1 MNPKTISSATEILVV
16 NWADQ
21 KLMEIH
27 INKKTLRNRVGAFTA
42 FNFLKSFN
50 QSVLFPF
57 LKPLK
62 EEQHIKFSKML
73 LTGEEKQTIE
83 HGGMLLGFNFRE
95 ITRKQ
100 ASKSYNIML
109 DHSNSSKFVQT
120 QNFPKCFNHVQEL
133 FFQIKTIQ

>member
-1 MNPKTISSATEILVV
+1 
-16 NWADQ
+16 
-21 KLMEIH
+21 
-27 INKKTLRNRVGAFTA
+27 
-42 FNFLKSFN
+42 
-50 QSVLFPF
+50 
-57 LKPLK
+57 
-62 EEQHIKFSKML
+62 ML

-100 ASKSYNIML
+100 ASKAYNIML

-133 FFQIKTIQ
+133 FFQIKTSNNQKTNPKLKSHNVHISYYCTKLKKQKKKNHFFHY

>member
-21 KLMEIH
+21 KLKEIH
-27 INKKTLRNRVGAFTA
+27 INKKNTKKTLRNGVGAFTA

-73 LTGEEKQTIE
+73 LTGEEKQTNKQMIE

-95 ITRKQ
+95 ITRKK
-100 ASKSYNIML
+100 ASHMI
-109 DHSNSSKFVQT
+109 
-120 QNFPKCFNHVQEL
+120 
-133 FFQIKTIQ
+133 